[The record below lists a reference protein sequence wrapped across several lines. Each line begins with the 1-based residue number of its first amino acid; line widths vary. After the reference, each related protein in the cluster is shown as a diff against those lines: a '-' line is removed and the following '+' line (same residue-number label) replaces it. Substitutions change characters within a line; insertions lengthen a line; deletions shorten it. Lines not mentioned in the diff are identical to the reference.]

1 MPSPPHKLGVSS
13 TVFLLLN
20 KSVGSG
26 IFSIPSS
33 IYLLAGR
40 SIPASL
46 FLWLLGGILAYCG
59 FCVYLDFGLKIP
71 KSGAE
76 KNYLLRV
83 YRNPKFLAVALFSVY
98 SICLGV
104 SSGNCFAFA
113 TYVLLALGCTD
124 PNPWIARTI
133 ALLILSA
140 VCLVHAFFPVF
151 GKRLFNVFGVAKVLV
166 LLGIAFS
173 GAAVLVGWWVPI
185 SDAITHTP
193 NSTTPSPNFTTP
205 STNFTTPSPNFI
217 TPTTTTTTPSPNF
230 TPSPH
235 TYAIALLRIFY
246 SYRGWENGNFVLSE
260 IHKPQHTLRIAGPI
274 AISLVTALYLL
285 CNASYFAV
293 IPSDRLASSGTIV
306 AGSFFRV
313 LFNKTPLSPFA
324 DSVLPLLIALS
335 NLGNVIVVTYGHG
348 HMNLE
353 LAKNGLIPK
362 WFAKS
367 WPTEVVIDGVRAES
381 DYIDTK
387 EPTQHTKLILSKQ
400 TQYDVF
406 QSGVETD
413 VEINTSNI
421 DIETNID
428 TDPTTD
434 TDPTHSPTPTTGLF
448 LHWIASALTLILPPP
463 GKVYDFIIDL
473 SAYPGAIIAVLVAL
487 GLARLKLVP
496 SEEWPRAP
504 YSAPWLALIT
514 YLAVNILLVVLPLI
528 PQENIDGQM
537 PYWAVPAATT
547 VVLAVGLVYWKLWFR

>member
-1 MPSPPHKLGVSS
+1 MPTPTHKLGVSS

-33 IYLLAGR
+33 IYLLAGG

-46 FLWLLGGILAYCG
+46 LLWLLGGILAYCG

-83 YRNPKFLAVALFSVY
+83 YRNPKYLAVALFSVY
-98 SICLGV
+98 SVCLGV

-113 TYVLLALGCTD
+113 TYVLLSLGYTN
-124 PNPWIARTI
+124 PNPWIARII
-133 ALLILSA
+133 ALLILSI
-140 VCLVHAFFPVF
+140 VCSIHALFPVF
-151 GKRLFNVFGVAKVLV
+151 GKRLFNVFGVAKVMV

-173 GAAVLVGWWVPI
+173 GVAVLVGWWVPV
-185 SDAITHTP
+185 SDVITH
-193 NSTTPSPNFTTP
+193 SPNITTH
-205 STNFTTPSPNFI
+205 SPNTTTHSPI
-217 TPTTTTTTPSPNF
+217 SSPIIPTPT
-230 TPSPH
+230 PH

-306 AGSFFRV
+306 AGTFFRV
-313 LFNKTPLSPFA
+313 LFNKTSLAPFA
-324 DSVLPLLIALS
+324 DSVLPLLVALS

-348 HMNLE
+348 HMNME

-367 WPTEVVIDGVRAES
+367 WPNSVVIDGVDADSE
-381 DYIDTK
+381 YIDK
-387 EPTQHTKLILSKQ
+387 EPNQHTKLILSKQ
-400 TQYDVF
+400 SQYDVF
-406 QSGVETD
+406 RE
-413 VEINTSNI
+413 NTT
-421 DIETNID
+421 DIETNNNDI
-428 TDPTTD
+428 TDSDNNTNTD
-434 TDPTHSPTPTTGLF
+434 TYPTPTPTTGLF
-448 LHWIASALTLILPPP
+448 LHWIASALTLVLPPP

-473 SAYPGAIIAVLVAL
+473 SAYPGAIIAVLVAI
-487 GLARLKLVP
+487 GLARLKLVS
-496 SEEWPRAP
+496 SEEWPRNP
-504 YSAPWLALIT
+504 YSAPWTALIT
-514 YLAVNILLVVLPLI
+514 YLAVNILLVILPLI
-528 PQENIDGQM
+528 PQENNDGQM